1 MKIQNEFWQLAAQ
14 ISGDDTISNDAAMSF
29 LLAQV
34 ETLGWTYQD
43 DPDVVTDPAGHGHYM
58 HCYDLIDRA
67 YQIIMLDA
75 DLKRL
80 GML

>member
-14 ISGDDTISNDAAMSF
+14 ISGDDTISNDAAMSI
-29 LLAQV
+29 LMAQV

-43 DPDVVTDPAGHGHYM
+43 DPDLVIDPSGRVHYM
-58 HCYDLIDRA
+58 HCYDLIDQS
-67 YQIIMLDA
+67 YQIIILDA